1 MTELILTL
9 HLVQAASVTRSS
21 RCSFV
26 GEDDVKTVSQV
37 ESATALPVLN
47 QSMHV
52 LLEIAS
58 K

>member
-1 MTELILTL
+1 MTELIFTL
-9 HLVQAASVTRSS
+9 HLLQAASVTRSS

-26 GEDDVKTVSQV
+26 GEDDVKTVSQMD
-37 ESATALPVLN
+37 SATALPVLN

-52 LLEIAS
+52 LLEVAS